1 MSEAFYLTRVSM
13 EENRTT
19 TEGVIDSILE
29 SAVDAAVLISD
40 QYKILHITSGFTDI
54 TGQTND
60 EYYGKPME
68 SLKISDFSS
77 IRRVIKTGSRLMAV
91 HMVIGGRSLLVNIV
105 PVKLDNLIIGAVVMV
120 LFSSM
125 AVLKRAIAN
134 FDRESSDAT
143 GLYDQISRKSG
154 SYTFADFIGD
164 SLIIETLI
172 TQCHR
177 ISHSHHSILLMGE
190 TGVGKEIIASGIFAE
205 YSGGRNIPFIKINC
219 SAIPKDLLESELFG
233 HEKGA
238 FTGAAATKKGK
249 FEMAAGGVL
258 LLDEIGEM
266 DLSLQSK
273 LLRVIEER
281 EFERIGGNKVIPLT
295 ARIIASTNQN
305 LKKLAA
311 EGKFRMDLYYRLNTF
326 EISVPPLRAH
336 KSDIPKLI
344 DHFIKMDKLDLEF
357 SDGAYGMLLNYQWPG
372 NVREL
377 RNVLNRLSF
386 LYPGSVITETQVY
399 EATGEMFSYIDLP
412 EYRSSDAPLPPPT
425 RGVKEKSEPVSA
437 PRPQSPAHSPEP
449 VHAAESSVDYS
460 ITSQEKQ
467 LILAA
472 LEKTGYNMTKTA
484 RLLNIGRSTLYSRI
498 RKYGISIDKGVNS

>member
-1 MSEAFYLTRVSM
+1 MSEAFYLTRTSM
-13 EENRTT
+13 EEDRAA
-19 TEGVIDSILE
+19 TEGIIDSILE
-29 SAVDAAVLISD
+29 STVDAAVLVSNE
-40 QYKILHITSGFTDI
+40 YRILHITSGFTDI
-54 TGQTND
+54 TGQSNS
-60 EYYGKPME
+60 EYCGKSMD
-68 SLKISDFSS
+68 SLKIDDFSP

-91 HMVIGGRSLLVNIV
+91 HMVIGGRSLLANIV
-105 PVKLDNLIIGAVVMV
+105 PVKLDDKIIGAVVMI

-125 AVLKRAIAN
+125 AVLKRAVAN
-134 FDRESSDAT
+134 FDREAADTT

-164 SLIIETLI
+164 SHIIETLI

-190 TGVGKEIIASGIFAE
+190 TGVGKEIIANGIFAE

-233 HEKGA
+233 HERGA

-249 FEMAAGGVL
+249 FEMAANGVL

-344 DHFIKMDKLDLEF
+344 DHFIKLDKLTLEF
-357 SDGAYGMLLNYQWPG
+357 SDSAYSMLINYAWPG

-386 LYPGSVITETQVY
+386 LYPGSVITENQVY

-412 EYRSSDAPLPPPT
+412 EYRTSDSPLPPPT
-425 RGVKEKSEPVSA
+425 RGLKEKSEPISA
-437 PRPQSPAHSPEP
+437 PKPLSVSKAEEPSPAP
-449 VHAAESSVDYS
+449 VTEDYS

-472 LEKTGYNMTKTA
+472 LEKTGYNMTKAA

-498 RKYGISIDKGVNS
+498 KKHGISIDKGIK